1 MDSLLA
7 LRVPVSDFT
16 NRFSANPIIDCSA
29 PTVFHSGLALNN
41 STINVSPVAGLLF
54 SNQTGGG
61 DKLVSQFKN
70 ASNYTTLQGNKII
83 ANATSD
89 DSLTA
94 LDLNPSDSVKIQN
107 LTLGDITVPTTGS
120 DIIRNSG
127 DADYTL
133 RVRDTQG
140 VWEFRNRNLRCMN
153 PSNPANGTEMILHDT
168 GGDYRLRIGSQT
180 TAQVG
185 IEVQYNSSY
194 FFKCWRRK

>member
-153 PSNPANGTEMILHDT
+153 PSKSSKWNRNDITR
-168 GGDYRLRIGSQT
+168 YRR
-180 TAQVG
+180 
-185 IEVQYNSSY
+185 
-194 FFKCWRRK
+194 